1 MLSANSGSGEAVNSG
16 ITSSVGELVKVLAG
30 TEVNMDSGVGLSLT
44 VVVRVGREVG
54 VSLIF
59 VV

>member
-16 ITSSVGELVKVLAG
+16 IASSIGELVIILAG

-44 VVVRVGREVG
+44 VDVRVGREVG
-54 VSLIF
+54 VSLI
-59 VV
+59 VVV